1 MRCDNVLVELKTGTD
16 FYRKL
21 TRYEGLDTLLKVIKL
36 SIKSEHFKRE
46 SSFLSTI
53 VYTFILGYMLFNFN

>member
-21 TRYEGLDTLLKVIKL
+21 TRYEGLDILLKVIKP
-36 SIKSEHFKRE
+36 SIKSEHFKKE
-46 SSFLSTI
+46 SSFLSTV
-53 VYTFILGYMLFNFN
+53 VYTFILRYVFFNFN